1 MKQLR
6 LMACLA
12 AALPLVASANPD
24 LGTAAPADKH
34 HTFVVAND
42 TDAPTDQSCLAGTL
56 EAKCD
61 SGSWTTIGDSEVKL
75 VCGNTEGL
83 KFREA
88 SGSEN
93 SVAWSCSVDAA
104 DAPADAR
111 HSIQTVTVT
120 GTLATPNLASALPC
134 STNDLAAQD
143 NCSYKCRTGETDS
156 GGAPVLTDC

>member
-24 LGTAAPADKH
+24 FGTAAPADKH
-34 HTFVVAND
+34 HTFVVVND
-42 TDAPTDQSCLAGTL
+42 TDAPTDQACAGTL

-61 SGSWTTIGDSEVKL
+61 SGSWTTIGDSDVKL

-93 SVAWSCSVDAA
+93 SVAWSCSVAAA
-104 DAPADAR
+104 DAPADAK

-120 GTLATPNLASALPC
+120 GTLTTCSSAAVV
-134 STNDLAAQD
+134 TDDLAAQD
-143 NCSYKCRTGETDS
+143 SCSYKCTMGETDS